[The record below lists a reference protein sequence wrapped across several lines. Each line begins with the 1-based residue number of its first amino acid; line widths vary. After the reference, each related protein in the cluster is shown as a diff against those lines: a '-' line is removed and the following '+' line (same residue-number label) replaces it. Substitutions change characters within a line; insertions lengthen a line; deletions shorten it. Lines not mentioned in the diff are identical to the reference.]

1 MSWLSMILSVNW
13 RGLATLGE
21 RIVGNLDTAQERKE
35 AIAFCVDKLV
45 DGKVTCGEWSQIGS
59 KFGILKGPKQ

>member
-1 MSWLSMILSVNW
+1 MNLLKMLVSVNW

-35 AIAFCVDKLV
+35 AIAFCVEKLA
-45 DGKVTCGEWSQIGS
+45 DGKCTVSDWSQIGS
-59 KFGILKGPKQ
+59 KFGLLKGPH